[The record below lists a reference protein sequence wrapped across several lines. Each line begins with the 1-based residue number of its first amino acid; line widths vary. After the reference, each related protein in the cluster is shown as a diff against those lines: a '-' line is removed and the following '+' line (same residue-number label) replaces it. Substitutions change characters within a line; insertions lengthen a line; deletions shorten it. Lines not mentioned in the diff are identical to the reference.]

1 MRERRPDAI
10 RKIALAREKVY
21 LDELIA
27 GADRWMPTVR
37 RMRPH
42 HPWEDIVRVL
52 GDSGQS
58 WTIARLRRA
67 VGKLVSQRMADPT
80 LLKPA
85 PRKSPEDRLMTLI
98 AGIAMTDPS
107 LSLRDIGAQLER
119 MRERT
124 PRGGLTWS
132 ASSVKTQLDR
142 ARKAGLA
149 LPTSLQD
156 MV

>member
-1 MRERRPDAI
+1 
-10 RKIALAREKVY
+10 
-21 LDELIA
+21 LDDLIA

-37 RMRPH
+37 RMRPQQ
-42 HPWEDIVRVL
+42 PWEDVVRVL
-52 GDSGQS
+52 GNSGQP
-58 WTIARLRRA
+58 WTVARLRRA
-67 VGKLVSQRMADPT
+67 VGRLVTQHMADPA
-80 LLKPA
+80 LLHPA

-107 LSLRDIGAQLER
+107 LSLRAIGAQLER

-132 ASSVKTQLDR
+132 ASSVKKQLDQ

-156 MV
+156 VV